1 MESKEKNYDGQE
13 NRVMI
18 QEQKEPV
25 LAQGQQEHQEQS
37 EQQARQERQSQQMQ
51 EGQSQQTQ
59 EGEGQQTQQGM
70 QGQKACASGGFH
82 LWDLAHLFA
91 GTAILFGYGRG
102 IGTGRAG
109 DGADNWSANTALSPI
124 GSSQG
129 AECIRGTAE
138 IGI

>member
-51 EGQSQQTQ
+51 EGQ
-59 EGEGQQTQQGM
+59 GQQTQQGM
-70 QGQKACASGGFH
+70 QGQK
-82 LWDLAHLFA
+82 
-91 GTAILFGYGRG
+91 
-102 IGTGRAG
+102 AG